1 MNDDELLA
9 RLRAADP
16 ASSPGAPEPD
26 LDRLLEATMATQTQP
41 RPSTP
46 PVRRRRWLIAAASAA
61 LIAAGGI
68 GWGLA
73 GNDTNNQPVASPPST
88 ATAPLKLTVGSGATG
103 KCRAV
108 EVGDIRRMQV
118 AFEGT
123 ATAVNG
129 ELVTLHVDH
138 WYHGGTADTVEVQSD
153 SDAVATL
160 LGVDFKAGE
169 SYLVTATNGQV
180 STCGESAPSNP
191 DLRTLYQQ
199 AFPS

>member
-1 MNDDELLA
+1 VNDDELLA

-26 LDRLLEATMATQTQP
+26 LDRLVEATMATQTQP
-41 RPSTP
+41 STR
-46 PVRRRRWLIAAASAA
+46 PVRRGRWLIAAASAA
-61 LIAAGGI
+61 VVAAGGI

-73 GNDTNNQPVASPPST
+73 GHDNNNQPVAIAP
-88 ATAPLKLTVGSGATG
+88 AAAPLKLTVGGGAAG

-123 ATAVNG
+123 ATAMEG
-129 ELVTLHVDH
+129 ELVTLHVDR
-138 WYHGGTADTVEVQSD
+138 WYHGGTASTVEVRSD
-153 SDAVATL
+153 ADAVATL
-160 LGVDFKAGE
+160 LGVEFKVGE
-169 SYLVTATNGQV
+169 SYLVTATKGQV
-180 STCGESAPSNP
+180 SLCGESGPSNP

-199 AFPS
+199 AFPR